1 MMLYGLCGSFSL
13 QSSLRSEIIRLP
25 ILVLL
30 VLLSSQALL
39 AQGNTGVA
47 VVMSK
52 GSGYSNQIV
61 VIHNDIP
68 WVDIRGRF
76 QTHFSPI
83 IFSGSGGGWVTVISQ
98 GVRSRVETARLD
110 GSPSALEMQLKL
122 QKEINEGQAVTAVE
136 YGAGKW
142 ISASALPLEPT
153 GQRVLSN
160 GTFPKEEVDGLLAQG
175 WGVATLDYG
184 GTGEESVWLIVMER
198 KLEKAKQSIVTGE
211 ETFPLERVRQEI
223 AAGKRVVQIGYGN
236 GSWFVV
242 LDQNHDLGEQ
252 LVFFDKTFP
261 KDSVENAWLDGYQMT
276 SIDWPTDN
284 FFPTLTYNN
293 LIIEARL
300 DQQADPSN
308 ATWYDQF
315 LKRNQ
320 DSELGFV
327 AMQRIAGYHVAR
339 REWGQAKAVYQ
350 RYQKIFPSMSKKI
363 DAIIEVLDRDDTA
376 MIHNIG
382 EAINTYAGEFM
393 PIPNTDN
400 STLYFTGM
408 KRIGGKGGEDIFVS
422 KSVNGTWER
431 AESLGGM
438 VNTPAH
444 EFATSIS
451 PDNNRIV
458 LFSSRISD
466 GLGRGDLYYSDKGF
480 GGFGIL
486 APFPKPVNS
495 VYWDCDGFLTSDGR
509 SIIFASD
516 RPGGV
521 GSYQRKDIDFRGE
534 PWGNTD
540 LWVSTQTDT
549 GWSEPINL
557 GETINTSWA
566 ERSPFLHPDGK
577 TLYFASSGHPGLG
590 KLDVFVSTRLKE
602 DSWTEW
608 SEPVNLGKAIN
619 GVGSDWG
626 YRVNT
631 AGTHAYF
638 AAEGLPGSKGG
649 SDIYVQ
655 EIPEAMRPQ
664 QVATIRGIV
673 TDTDGNPL
681 QVTIKWEDLSSGKEV
696 GRLSSDAESGKYFV
710 TLPLGKNYGYFAE
723 KEGYYPVAKS
733 VDLRETEQGV
743 DIEVN
748 IQLTPIETIAEQGTS
763 VRLNNIFFDTD
774 KSSLKPESE
783 AELSRFAR
791 MLGTFPSGIIEIS
804 GHTDSVASDAYNRS
818 LSQRRAQSVVDYLVT
833 QGIPRDRLI
842 AKGYGEEKPVAD
854 NGLEEGRALN
864 RRVEFRFLRKSEIE
878 ALKGR

>member
-1 MMLYGLCGSFSL
+1 MLNAYSSAERLVRSGLTRLPLIALFAL
-13 QSSLRSEIIRLP
+13 FSSLS
-25 ILVLL
+25 
-30 VLLSSQALL
+30 L
-39 AQGNTGVA
+39 AAQDPEVV
-47 VVMSK
+47 VVMAK
-52 GSGYSNQIV
+52 ESGLSNQIV
-61 VIHNDIP
+61 VVHNDIP
-68 WVDIRGRF
+68 WVDIRSRF
-76 QTHFSPI
+76 QGHYAPI
-83 IFSGSGGGWVTVISQ
+83 VFSGSGGGWVTVISQ
-98 GVRSRVETARLD
+98 GSRVRVETKRLD
-110 GSPSALEMQLKL
+110 GSPSSLEMQLKL
-122 QKEINEGQAVTAVE
+122 EKEIADGQAISSVE

-142 ISASALPLEPT
+142 ILASAIPLYPQS
-153 GQRVLSN
+153 QRVIS
-160 GTFPKEEVDGLLAQG
+160 GATFPTEEVGQLLNQG
-175 WGVATLDYG
+175 WGITTFDYG
-184 GTGEESVWLIVMER
+184 GTGEEQVWLIVMER
-198 KLEKAKQSIVTGE
+198 TLQKKRQSLVIGTEK
-211 ETFPLERVRQEI
+211 FPLEKVRAEI
-223 AAGKRVVQIGYGN
+223 AAGRRVLEVAYGEKT
-236 GSWFVV
+236 WYAVIEEE
-242 LDQNHDLGEQ
+242 HDLGDQ
-252 LVFFDKTFP
+252 LVFADRSFP
-261 KDSVENAWLDGYQMT
+261 KDSVENAWMNGYQVT

-284 FFPTLTYNN
+284 YFPTLTYNN
-293 LIIEARL
+293 LILEARL
-300 DQQADPSN
+300 DQQADPST
-308 ATWYDQF
+308 ATWYDRIV
-315 LKRNQ
+315 KRNP
-320 DSELGFV
+320 DSDIGFIS
-327 AMQRIAGYHVAR
+327 MQRLAGYHIAR
-339 REWGQAKAVYQ
+339 REWPQAKTIYQ
-350 RYQKIFPSMSKKI
+350 RYREYFPSMQKKI
-363 DAIIEVLDRDDTA
+363 TTIISLLDQDDTT
-376 MIHNIG
+376 IIRNVG
-382 EAINTYAGEFM
+382 EAVNTYAGEFM

-408 KRIGGKGGEDIFVS
+408 KRMGGKGGEDIFVS
-422 KSVNGTWER
+422 TDSNGEWER
-431 AESLGGM
+431 AESLKGM

-444 EFATSIS
+444 EFATAIS
-451 PDNNRIV
+451 ADNNRIV
-458 LFSSRISD
+458 LFSSRVSD

-486 APFPKPVNS
+486 APFPSPINS
-495 VYWDCDGFLTSDGR
+495 VFWDCDGFLTSDGK
-509 SIIFASD
+509 SMIFASD
-516 RPGGV
+516 RPGGI
-521 GSYQRKDIDFRGE
+521 GGYQRKDVDFRGE

-557 GETINTSWA
+557 GEAINTSWA

-590 KLDVFVSTRLKE
+590 KLDVFVSTRLSE

-649 SDIYVQ
+649 SDIYMQ
-655 EIPEAMRPQ
+655 EIPEALRPQ

-696 GRLSSDAESGKYFV
+696 GRLSSDAETGKYFV

-723 KEGYYPVAKS
+723 KDGYYPVAKS
-733 VDLRETEQGV
+733 VDLRETDQGV

-783 AELSRFAR
+783 AELTRFAK
-791 MLGTFPSGIIEIS
+791 MLGTFPSGVIEIS

-833 QGIPRDRLI
+833 QGIPRERLI

-878 ALKGR
+878 ALGR